1 MFHEKYL
8 YFELNG
14 TDTNDLLF
22 VILTRNWQVRSVC
35 FVSSFLFFLD
45 CTREADRNYTS
56 LVTLHFARLKN
67 LQQRY
72 DITTDVRYDRL
83 TRSPNLMVTQ
93 GRPWTKGRQ
102 CIRLCLMH
110 ALSGSIG
117 RACLY
122 RRVKA
127 VANMSGISTG
137 GIFLAK
143 ADHTWLMSRPSGSV
157 HPRSPRG
164 S

>member
-1 MFHEKYL
+1 MTCCLVCGQETGKYDPFAL
-8 YFELNG
+8 C
-14 TDTNDLLF
+14 LLF
-22 VILTRNWQVRSVC
+22 
-35 FVSSFLFFLD
+35 FVFGLHS
-45 CTREADRNYTS
+45 RADQNYTGLS
-56 LVTLHFARLKN
+56 TLHFARLKN

-122 RRVKA
+122 RREKA
-127 VANMSGISTG
+127 VANMSRISTG

-143 ADHTWLMSRPSGSV
+143 ADHPAHVSSV
-157 HPRSPRG
+157 RFS
-164 S
+164 SSSDESET

>member
-1 MFHEKYL
+1 MFCEKYL
-8 YFELNG
+8 YFESDG

-35 FVSSFLFFLD
+35 FVSSFLCFGLHS
-45 CTREADRNYTS
+45 RADRNYTS

-83 TRSPNLMVTQ
+83 TISPNLMVTQ

-127 VANMSGISTG
+127 IANMSRISTG
-137 GIFLAK
+137 GIFLAE
-143 ADHTWLMSRPSGSV
+143 AEHPAHVSLVQFIRPQ
-157 HPRSPRG
+157 RSLRH